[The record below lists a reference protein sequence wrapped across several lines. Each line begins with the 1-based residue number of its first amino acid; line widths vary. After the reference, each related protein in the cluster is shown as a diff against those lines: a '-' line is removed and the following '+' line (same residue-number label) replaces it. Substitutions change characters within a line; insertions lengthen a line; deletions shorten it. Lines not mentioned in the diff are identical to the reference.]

1 MSPIDG
7 ISDANKIPVIGHIRL
22 GKPKAKGPGQ
32 ATEYFELR
40 DEDGCAPVK
49 AVYGEKPTK
58 LKIMFP
64 SNTLEDFASQYKKR
78 YSQSQSWTC
87 IGTSGRTAT
96 GTCRRKVDTS
106 TGDFANADTKQYI
119 LQEDL
124 DCLGE
129 ECPEFMAKPARC
141 KNVMHLLVLL
151 PDVAGFG
158 VFQINTS
165 SVHNMIAVNSYA
177 RLLKGMFGRCYGIPI
192 EMSRVWKEVTPP
204 GQTKKKVL
212 VLQFNITESLT
223 SLAQKQL
230 ASPFRALLC
239 APEQDQAPDDLYG
252 AEPEDKGVPED
263 AIDTTATAT
272 ATVPPTEPVKK
283 GPGRPKK
290 SEKPEEKK
298 PEASGAAAWDKDHPS
313 EMWEQFKRAASE
325 IGYDLDKIISVLPKW
340 AEMRTS
346 SNPLLF
352 KEGLVALQ
360 NDIKKKADLA
370 AGIKASPPATDEFRT
385 GAVPT
390 PAAAPV
396 AQVANKPTVT
406 PEFTAVKD
414 KAKAGGITKE
424 DFVKLMNSLPN
435 AKDMMY
441 SKDVA
446 ALDKLV
452 DAKLLV
458 NSAAHAGQDTG
469 LDF

>member
-1 MSPIDG
+1 MSIDG
-7 ISDANKIPVIGHIRL
+7 ITDINRIPVIGHIRL

-96 GTCRRKVDTS
+96 GTCKRKVDVE

-119 LQEDL
+119 IQENM

-129 ECPEFMAKPARC
+129 ECPEFMAKPPRC

-165 SVHNMIAVNSYA
+165 SIHNMIAVNSYA

-204 GQTKKKVL
+204 GQNKKKVL

-223 SLAQKQL
+223 SLAQKQV

-252 AEPEDKGVPED
+252 AEPEDKGAPETVEAPAPAAPAPVP
-263 AIDTTATAT
+263 
-272 ATVPPTEPVKK
+272 VPAEPAKK

-290 SEKPEEKK
+290 EKPVEPAVQAPAAEQ
-298 PEASGAAAWDKDHPS
+298 SGADRQPS
-313 EMWEQFKRAASE
+313 ELWRQFVQQAQNM
-325 IGYDLDKIISVLPKW
+325 GYDLGGVLRVLPK
-340 AEMRTS
+340 ALEMRFST
-346 SNPLLF
+346 NVDIFRAFILTLQDDA
-352 KEGLVALQ
+352 KKQAALVA
-360 NDIKKKADLA
+360 A
-370 AGIKASPPATDEFRT
+370 IKASPPVIDANEFRT
-385 GAVPT
+385 AVPT
-390 PAAAPV
+390 PAAAPQ
-396 AQVANKPTVT
+396 AAGKPTVT

-414 KAKAGGITKE
+414 KAKAAGITKE
-424 DFVKLMNSLPN
+424 DFVKLINSLPN
-435 AKDMMY
+435 ARDIMY
-441 SKDVA
+441 SKDVTALA
-446 ALDKLV
+446 ALV
-452 DAKLLV
+452 DAKL
-458 NSAAHAGQDTG
+458 AAGQVKDTG

>member
-49 AVYGEKPTK
+49 EIYGEKPTK

-78 YSQSQSWTC
+78 YSQSQAWTC

-96 GTCRRKVDTS
+96 GTCKRKVDTS

-119 LQEDL
+119 IQEGL

-129 ECPEFMAKPARC
+129 ECPEFMVKPARC

-165 SVHNMIAVNSYA
+165 SIHNMIAVNSYA

-204 GQTKKKVL
+204 GQTKKKIL

-223 SLAQKQL
+223 SLAQKQV

-239 APEQDQAPDDLYG
+239 APEQDQTPDDLYG
-252 AEPEDKGVPED
+252 AEPEDKGTET
-263 AIDTTATAT
+263 IDVTPTPVTAATAT
-272 ATVPPTEPVKK
+272 AAPTTEPAKK

-290 SEKPEEKK
+290 EKPEPVHPLDTDPAPPPSKK
-298 PEASGAAAWDKDHPS
+298 DDGLDRQPS
-313 EMWEQFKRAASE
+313 ELWRQFVQQAQVM
-325 IGYDLDKIISVLPKW
+325 GYDMGGILVVLPK
-340 AEMRTS
+340 ALEMRFST
-346 SNPLLF
+346 NTDIFRAFIL
-352 KEGLVALQ
+352 ALQ
-360 NDIKKKADLA
+360 DDAKKKSA
-370 AGIKASPPATDEFRT
+370 AFKAPPSADEFRS
-385 GAVPT
+385 AVPT
-390 PAAAPV
+390 PT
-396 AQVANKPTVT
+396 PTPTPGRIVT

-414 KAKAGGITKE
+414 KAKAAGISKE
-424 DFVKLMNSLPN
+424 AFVQMMNSLPSS
-435 AKDMMY
+435 KDLMY

-446 ALDKLV
+446 ALEKLV
-452 DAKLLV
+452 DAALASRHV
-458 NSAAHAGQDTG
+458 QDTG

>member
-49 AVYGEKPTK
+49 EVYGDKPTK

-165 SVHNMIAVNSYA
+165 SIHNMIAVNSYA

-252 AEPEDKGVPED
+252 AEPEDKETAVEVTASSIPASTPAPEP
-263 AIDTTATAT
+263 A
-272 ATVPPTEPVKK
+272 KK

-290 SEKPEEKK
+290 SETPA
-298 PEASGAAAWDKDHPS
+298 PGAAAWDKDHPS
-313 EMWEQFKRAASE
+313 EMWEQFKVQAAKL
-325 IGYDLDKIISVLPKW
+325 GYADLEQIILVIPKW
-340 AEMRTS
+340 GEMRTS
-346 SNPLLF
+346 TNPDIFKAGLL
-352 KEGLVALQ
+352 ALQ
-360 NDIKKKADLA
+360 DDAKKKAALA
-370 AGIKASPPATDEFRT
+370 AAVKASPPATDEFRT

-396 AQVANKPTVT
+396 AQAAKPTVT

-446 ALDKLV
+446 ALDNLVNARLLV
-452 DAKLLV
+452 DA
-458 NSAAHAGQDTG
+458 AAHAGQDTG

>member
-1 MSPIDG
+1 MSIDG
-7 ISDANKIPVIGHIRL
+7 ITDINRIPVIGHIRL

-49 AVYGEKPTK
+49 EVYGDKPTR

-96 GTCRRKVDTS
+96 GTCKRKVDIN
-106 TGDFANADTKQYI
+106 TGDFANADTRQYI
-119 LQEDL
+119 IQENM

-129 ECPEFMAKPARC
+129 ECPEYMAKPPRC

-165 SVHNMIAVNSYA
+165 SIHNMIAVNSYA

-204 GQTKKKVL
+204 GQNKKKVL

-223 SLAQKQL
+223 SLAQKQV

-252 AEPEDKGVPED
+252 AEPEDKGAPEAAVEVTAS
-263 AIDTTATAT
+263 AI
-272 ATVPPTEPVKK
+272 PTPAPAPAEPAKK

-290 SEKPEEKK
+290 EKPAEPAVQAPAAEQTG
-298 PEASGAAAWDKDHPS
+298 ASQPTS
-313 EMWEQFKRAASE
+313 ELWRQFLQQAQE
-325 IGYDLDKIISVLPKW
+325 TGYDLGGVLQVLPK
-340 AEMRTS
+340 ALEMRFS
-346 SNPLLF
+346 ANVDIF
-352 KEGLVALQ
+352 KAFMLALQ
-360 NDIKKKADLA
+360 DDAKKKAALA
-370 AGIKASPPATDEFRT
+370 AAIKASPPVIDGNEFRT
-385 GAVPT
+385 VPT
-390 PAAAPV
+390 PSAAAT
-396 AQVANKPTVT
+396 AKPTVT

-414 KAKAGGITKE
+414 KAKAAGITKE
-424 DFVKLMNSLPN
+424 DFVKLINSLPN
-435 AKDMMY
+435 ARDIMY

-446 ALDKLV
+446 ALAALV
-452 DAKLLV
+452 DAKL
-458 NSAAHAGQDTG
+458 AAGQVKDTG